1 MDSETHENGYSS
13 VTIPF
18 LNATDEKSH
27 KEEAEILHSTGR
39 TSFFNTCFNGLN
51 ALSGVGIL
59 STPFALS
66 SGGWYGLPLLFIIAT
81 MAFYTALLI
90 QKIMDADP
98 SIRSYPDIGER
109 AFGRKGRML
118 ASSFMNLELYF
129 VAIGFLILEGDNLHN
144 IFPNGFQLNGLKI
157 QGRESF
163 IMIVALVILP
173 TILLKNL
180 SILSYVSAT
189 GVIACVIIL
198 GSIIWTGT
206 FDGVG
211 FHERGVAVNLNGIP
225 IAASL
230 YAFCYCGHPVFP
242 TLYTSM
248 RNRKDF
254 TKVMF
259 LCFFLCTLTYSSMAV
274 FGYLMFGAD
283 VQSEITLNLPKSK
296 VGSKIAIYTTLVN
309 PIAKYALMV
318 TPIVHSIESR
328 FRSYCN
334 KRSFSLLIR
343 ITLLISTIVV
353 ALAVP
358 FFELLMSLVGAF
370 LSMSASIILPCMCY
384 LKISGAYQRLGI
396 EVGIIGAILLF
407 GVLIVIAGTY
417 TSLVQIIGQM

>member
-1 MDSETHENGYSS
+1 M
-13 VTIPF
+13 
-18 LNATDEKSH
+18 
-27 KEEAEILHSTGR
+27 
-39 TSFFNTCFNGLN
+39 
-51 ALSGVGIL
+51 
-59 STPFALS
+59 
-66 SGGWYGLPLLFIIAT
+66 PLLFIIAT

-144 IFPNGFQLNGLKI
+144 IFPDGFQLNGLKI

-248 RNRKDF
+248 RNRKNF
-254 TKVMF
+254 TKVTKEYRSTQLASLIIQTISVHIF
-259 LCFFLCTLTYSSMAV
+259 SFFSSKLG
-274 FGYLMFGAD
+274 F
-283 VQSEITLNLPKSK
+283 
-296 VGSKIAIYTTLVN
+296 
-309 PIAKYALMV
+309 PIAGDVLM
-318 TPIVHSIESR
+318 
-328 FRSYCN
+328 
-334 KRSFSLLIR
+334 L
-343 ITLLISTIVV
+343 
-353 ALAVP
+353 
-358 FFELLMSLVGAF
+358 
-370 LSMSASIILPCMCY
+370 LSMYSHLFINGGLW
-384 LKISGAYQRLGI
+384 ISHVWRRCT
-396 EVGIIGAILLF
+396 VRDN
-407 GVLIVIAGTY
+407 
-417 TSLVQIIGQM
+417 SKPS